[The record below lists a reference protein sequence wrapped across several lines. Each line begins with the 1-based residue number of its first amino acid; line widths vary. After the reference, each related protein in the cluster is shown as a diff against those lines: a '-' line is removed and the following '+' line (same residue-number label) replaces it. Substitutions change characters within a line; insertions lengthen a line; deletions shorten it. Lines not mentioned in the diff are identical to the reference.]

1 MKNLA
6 AVFFATI
13 IFVLSMPVVY
23 AIHLIGEVN
32 NDGTVNSL
40 DAAQIL
46 KHDAQL
52 IALEGVGLDAAD
64 VNTDGTVNS
73 LDAAL
78 VLKHDAK
85 LIDGFGTLPQ
95 EASVSSEETENE
107 ESSVSPEETEEDDSV
122 SSEETED
129 EESAVSP
136 EETEED
142 DSVSSEETEEEEE
155 SSVSSEETE
164 EVKAE
169 TADEWLSNIV
179 FGINYFNGINE
190 NNDNDAY
197 FKWISEQGFNAVEIG
212 CRYGHLVDGVHGDL
226 NLEHVEKLRNIIDC
240 AYEYDFYIILTLY
253 DGYDYMWTSLNY
265 ENQDTII
272 QMLNTSYKKLVEN
285 LNSYDDK
292 LAISF
297 CSEPR
302 DYTDNLIDEEACEVL
317 NNVNKEFVKM
327 VRGTDGNNLYRKLVI
342 TTGWSKWDGL
352 AASRF
357 EMVDDEYT
365 FVRIHLYEP
374 DLFAGSKTEESVWD
388 EASHQLTLVN
398 CFNTLKK
405 NFIDKGIP
413 VYIGEFGCRPKD
425 NDEERIKWAQCYLS
439 LANSHN
445 VKCFIWDTEN
455 KGSGIANSFA
465 ISNKQKLEWLNPLYM
480 NYILD
485 MFKNQ
490 NFVDYYDS
498 YSYSISITEPID
510 LERTVTDILTG
521 EEKTVTVS
529 CDSDKLV
536 LLDGKYYAKEVG
548 EIIFTYSI
556 DGFNYYYIVE
566 VTEDIAE
573 VDFAMEIRTNTDT
586 GYLQLWITTDGHSKT
601 RLDYD
606 WSSTNEDVIRISKY
620 STITILSDGE
630 CSIIAKH
637 RETGAVG
644 MIDVVVANGEIVDV
658 FVHTP

>member
-6 AVFFATI
+6 AVFLATV
-13 IFVLSMPVVY
+13 IFMLSLPAVC
-23 AIHLIGEVN
+23 AGRLIGEVN

-46 KHDAQL
+46 KHDARL
-52 IALEGVGLDAAD
+52 ITFEGVWLDVAD
-64 VNTDGTVNS
+64 VNTDGAVNS

-78 VLKHDAK
+78 VLKYDAK
-85 LIDGFGTLPQ
+85 LINGFGTLPQ
-95 EASVSSEETENE
+95 E
-107 ESSVSPEETEEDDSV
+107 
-122 SSEETED
+122 
-129 EESAVSP
+129 
-136 EETEED
+136 
-142 DSVSSEETEEEEE
+142 DSVSSEETEEE
-155 SSVSSEETE
+155 SSASSEETE
-164 EVKAE
+164 EMKAE
-169 TADEWLSNIV
+169 TADEWLSNIT

-190 NNDNDAY
+190 DNDNDAY

-212 CRYGHLVDGVHGDL
+212 CRYGHLVDGVYGDL
-226 NLEHVEKLRNIIDC
+226 NLEYVEKLRNIIDC

-265 ENQDTII
+265 ENQDSII

-292 LAISF
+292 LSISF

-327 VRGTDGNNLYRKLVI
+327 VRSTGGNNLYRKLVI

-374 DLFAGSKTEESVWD
+374 DKFAGSKTEEYVWD
-388 EASHQLTLVN
+388 EVGHQLTLVDS
-398 CFNTLKK
+398 FKALKK

-425 NDEERIKWAQCYLS
+425 NDEERIKWARCYLS

-465 ISNKQKLEWLNPLYM
+465 ISNKQKLEWLNPLFM

-498 YSYSISITEPID
+498 YSYSINITEPIE

-548 EIIFTYSI
+548 EITFAYSI
-556 DGFNYYYIVE
+556 NGFNYYYIVE
-566 VTEDIAE
+566 VTEDIGE
-573 VDFAMEIRTNTDT
+573 VDFEMEIITNADT
-586 GYLQLWITTDGHSKT
+586 GYLQLRITTAGYSKT

-606 WSSTNEDVIRISKY
+606 WRSTNEDVIRISKY

-644 MIDVVVANGEIVDV
+644 MIDVVVANGEIADV
-658 FVHTP
+658 FVHTT